1 MNSKGHSMEMLR
13 LHTKLLEKYSISF
26 LELTVRVTWNKENI
40 PFFNSQMQSL
50 LFSLQAF
57 VYCTKRPLVK

>member
-26 LELTVRVTWNKENI
+26 LELTVWVTWNKENI
-40 PFFNSQMQSL
+40 PFLIPRCKVFC
-50 LFSLQAF
+50 FP
-57 VYCTKRPLVK
+57 CRPLSTVQKDP